1 MTRLV
6 GAEGERLF
14 PQARVGWVDV
24 ADAGRPGR
32 ARVGRRF
39 PLVVGEVD
47 AIARVFVE
55 GALVFDDARLERAQ
69 VEFTRFSRFASS
81 ARRLLVAVV
90 EAVGVPRA
98 AYGAALRVVVE
109 MAVVVVVGGDDNS
122 EESQGLRENR

>member
-1 MTRLV
+1 M
-6 GAEGERLF
+6 
-14 PQARVGWVDV
+14 
-24 ADAGRPGR
+24 
-32 ARVGRRF
+32 
-39 PLVVGEVD
+39 
-47 AIARVFVE
+47 
-55 GALVFDDARLERAQ
+55 FDDARLERAQ